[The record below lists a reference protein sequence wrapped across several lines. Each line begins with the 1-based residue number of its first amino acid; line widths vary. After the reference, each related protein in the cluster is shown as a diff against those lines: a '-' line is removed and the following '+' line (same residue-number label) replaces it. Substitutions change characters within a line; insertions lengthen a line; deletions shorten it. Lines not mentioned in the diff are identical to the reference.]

1 MDFIG
6 LEIRQVFRTKSA
18 PQHSKYGKQ
27 WKSLFVFVAT
37 TRVRM
42 PSP

>member
-6 LEIRQVFRTKSA
+6 LEMREVFRTEST

-27 WKSLFVFVAT
+27 WKSLLVFAAT